1 MTRTRAS
8 TAHDWIS
15 QTNRVDYLLL
25 SQVNSGSI
33 ENKRQANS
41 VVVVVFSYDLSKRST
56 RNAFVLFLLLVLSD
70 ADATSLPRMPTERTD
85 NRLLSVDDSEKAE
98 STTGTSCQ
106 FLSMSSSSHLLHPR
120 EQNVSDEPPGCR
132 RRRRSWIASQSN
144 QCPSADLHGS
154 HQQDTSLLRQVRTRL
169 GQSEPNLRSF
179 TMSISS
185 PIKSPSVKTS
195 PRASSAAN
203 QTGFQFP
210 SRRSSQRRPHLA
222 GLNLVNLKYALRHQ
236 PSTPQSATASSLVA
250 DLVHDADDDI
260 NRRWS
265 CTSGP
270 SSSGYGTASPTPTSP
285 YSSIERLQNQLYI
298 CTCHQQIDHH
308 AHDDLQRLESRSIS
322 MSLLDANISSAS
334 SCSSLAGKLKMT
346 SSVEHENH
354 SLAAVYKERYP
365 KAKIQM
371 EERLE
376 NFIETF
382 KCLEKYDYC
391 SDGSARFIHNQIV
404 ELAKDCHEKSTHD
417 LINTLYFNE
426 MTNNLE
432 RLLLNVKDKCPQSI
446 DNIETIV
453 RKLLLIIARSARLLE
468 CLQFDPEDFLRVL
481 DEVECQAK
489 TLVNIKQ
496 NIPKYI
502 CSKLNLDRNPLD
514 VIHGLQVRT
523 SETTISL
530 DPLSLSRL
538 SYSIRNRI

>member
-1 MTRTRAS
+1 
-8 TAHDWIS
+8 
-15 QTNRVDYLLL
+15 
-25 SQVNSGSI
+25 
-33 ENKRQANS
+33 
-41 VVVVVFSYDLSKRST
+41 
-56 RNAFVLFLLLVLSD
+56 
-70 ADATSLPRMPTERTD
+70 MPTERTD

-98 STTGTSCQ
+98 STTGTLCQ
-106 FLSMSSSSHLLHPR
+106 FSSSSMSSSQHLLRPR
-120 EQNVSDEPPGCR
+120 EQNVSDEPGYR
-132 RRRRSWIASQSN
+132 RCRRRSWVVSPSN
-144 QCPSADLHGS
+144 PCPSADLLHGS
-154 HQQDTSLLRQVRTRL
+154 HQQATLLLRQVRTRL
-169 GQSEPNLRSF
+169 GQSEPNLRSL
-179 TMSISS
+179 TMSIAS

-195 PRASSAAN
+195 PRASPAAN
-203 QTGFQFP
+203 QSSFQFP
-210 SRRSSQRRPHLA
+210 SRRSSQRRPHLS
-222 GLNLVNLKYALRHQ
+222 GLNLVNLKYALRQQQQQ
-236 PSTPQSATASSLVA
+236 PSTPQSSLVA
-250 DLVHDADDDI
+250 DLVHDAAATDDDI

-270 SSSGYGTASPTPTSP
+270 SSSGYGTTSPTATSP
-285 YSSIERLQNQLYI
+285 YSSVERLQHQQYI

-308 AHDDLQRLESRSIS
+308 SHDDLQRLESRSIS
-322 MSLLDANISSAS
+322 MSLLDANISSSSS
-334 SCSSLAGKLKMT
+334 SCSSPSGKLKMT
-346 SSVEHENH
+346 SSIEHDNH

-376 NFIETF
+376 SFIETF
-382 KCLEKYDYC
+382 KCMEKYDYC

-404 ELAKDCHEKSTHD
+404 ELAKDCLEKSTHD
-417 LINTLYFNE
+417 QINTLFFNE

-446 DNIETIV
+446 ESIETIV

-502 CSKLNLDRNPLD
+502 CSKLNLERNPLD

-523 SETTISL
+523 STSL
-530 DPLSLSRL
+530 REKR
-538 SYSIRNRI
+538 RNFHQSALTKPT